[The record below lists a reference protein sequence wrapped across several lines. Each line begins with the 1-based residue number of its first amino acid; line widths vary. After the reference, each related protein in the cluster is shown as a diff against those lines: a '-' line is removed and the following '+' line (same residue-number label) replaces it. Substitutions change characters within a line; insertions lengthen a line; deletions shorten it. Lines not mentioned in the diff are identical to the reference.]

1 MPPKP
6 SAKGAKKAAKS
17 QKVSRTGEKKKKK
30 SRKESYSVYVY
41 RVLKQVHPDT
51 GISSKAMSIMNS
63 FVNDVF
69 ERIAG
74 EASKL
79 AHYNKRSTIA
89 SREIQTAVRLI
100 LPGELAKHAV
110 SEGTKAVT
118 KYTSTKSVC
127 GDEDGNL
134 HITIRPE
141 KITGKWQYSMS
152 RYGSFESDMFEYVG
166 DISKT
171 KSFERIAR
179 VVIDEK
185 DKKYAF
191 RGNREVKWE
200 TISISEA
207 KSKLVPF
214 LVERHTT
221 WAELFVAGTPTKDYK
236 EFVNT
241 FCESFGVQKTLKDI
255 TMGYYGKPSE
265 HFIVRQAKS
274 GRLALL
280 TLTGEWPDQGLYILK
295 TCMPLLTSVP
305 LHKPQIR
312 QGVVRFC
319 REHGTVAVDKLYAQ
333 SVHKEKSHGANDE
346 SAHWAVGGSSD
357 LGFADKVHIT
367 IRPEKGSGK
376 WQYSLS
382 RFVFENGKFFE
393 YIGDISKAKS
403 SEFVERVVIGETDKK
418 YGENGNREVKWE
430 TISVADAKSKL
441 IPFIVERHADWTELF
456 VSGKPT
462 KDMEELIKIFTEGV
476 GAKKVYKEI
485 TMGYYGKPSEEFII
499 KQVKTD
505 RVTDVTLTGDWPD
518 HGLAILKAYL
528 PVLDFGR
535 LTLPEKTSLKFDK
548 DLIDVVVNSYIKGKM
563 NGISNVKGTL
573 AADKLYAQS
582 LHKDKQGTLSPEL
595 VKKGYAYW
603 STEGNSDLTFVLEGK
618 NASFESHQRIN

>member
-1 MPPKP
+1 MRL
-6 SAKGAKKAAKS
+6 
-17 QKVSRTGEKKKKK
+17 V
-30 SRKESYSVYVY
+30 
-41 RVLKQVHPDT
+41 
-51 GISSKAMSIMNS
+51 ISLLSLLLLAYGT
-63 FVNDVF
+63 
-69 ERIAG
+69 AG
-74 EASKL
+74 L
-79 AHYNKRSTIA
+79 
-89 SREIQTAVRLI
+89 Q
-100 LPGELAKHAV
+100 
-110 SEGTKAVT
+110 
-118 KYTSTKSVC
+118 
-127 GDEDGNL
+127 
-134 HITIRPE
+134 
-141 KITGKWQYSMS
+141 
-152 RYGSFESDMFEYVG
+152 
-166 DISKT
+166 
-171 KSFERIAR
+171 
-179 VVIDEK
+179 
-185 DKKYAF
+185 
-191 RGNREVKWE
+191 
-200 TISISEA
+200 
-207 KSKLVPF
+207 
-214 LVERHTT
+214 
-221 WAELFVAGTPTKDYK
+221 
-236 EFVNT
+236 
-241 FCESFGVQKTLKDI
+241 
-255 TMGYYGKPSE
+255 
-265 HFIVRQAKS
+265 
-274 GRLALL
+274 
-280 TLTGEWPDQGLYILK
+280 
-295 TCMPLLTSVP
+295 
-305 LHKPQIR
+305 
-312 QGVVRFC
+312 
-319 REHGTVAVDKLYAQ
+319 
-333 SVHKEKSHGANDE
+333 
-346 SAHWAVGGSSD
+346 
-357 LGFADKVHIT
+357 DKVHIT